1 MTTEDNMNNDMSNT
15 EEDKKEIANKFR
27 YEVASEIG
35 VPRRYATGGGSKY
48 GSAGFKSGYLIQ
60 RMIEAQEKQ
69 MGNQGK

>member
-1 MTTEDNMNNDMSNT
+1 MTTENNDMQNM
-15 EEDKKEIANKFR
+15 EDNAKREVVNKFR

-35 VPRRYATGGGSKY
+35 VPVRHSLGGTKY

>member
-1 MTTEDNMNNDMSNT
+1 MTTENNDMQIT
-15 EEDKKEIANKFR
+15 QEENIQKVANKFR

-35 VPRRYATGGGSKY
+35 VPRRYGTGGGAKY

>member
-1 MTTEDNMNNDMSNT
+1 MIIENNNDMHNV
-15 EEDKKEIANKFR
+15 ENEAKREAVNKFR

-35 VPRRYATGGGSKY
+35 VPIRRGAVGGTKY

>member
-1 MTTEDNMNNDMSNT
+1 MVQNDESKNT
-15 EEDKKEIANKFR
+15 ENQDKKEVVNKFR

-35 VPRRYATGGGSKY
+35 VPIRRGTSGGAKY

>member
-1 MTTEDNMNNDMSNT
+1 MTTKNDDVQSMED
-15 EEDKKEIANKFR
+15 EDKREIVNKFR

-35 VPRRYATGGGSKY
+35 VPIRHSRGGGTKY

>member
-1 MTTEDNMNNDMSNT
+1 MTTENHETNM
-15 EEDKKEIANKFR
+15 EDEAKRQAVNKFR

-35 VPRRYATGGGSKY
+35 VPTRYGTGGSSGAAKY

-69 MGNQGK
+69 MSSQGK

>member
-1 MTTEDNMNNDMSNT
+1 MTMENDVNDINNMKDD
-15 EEDKKEIANKFR
+15 DKKQAVNKFR

-35 VPRRYATGGGSKY
+35 VPMRYATGGGTKY

>member
-1 MTTEDNMNNDMSNT
+1 MTTEDSAKNM
-15 EEDKKEIANKFR
+15 EDKDKREVVNKFR

-35 VPRRYATGGGSKY
+35 VPIRHGTTGGARY

>member
-1 MTTEDNMNNDMSNT
+1 MANEDNDMQNM
-15 EEDKKEIANKFR
+15 EDESKKEVVNKFR

-35 VPRRYATGGGSKY
+35 VPIRYGTGGGTKY

>member
-1 MTTEDNMNNDMSNT
+1 MITENDVKNMED
-15 EEDKKEIANKFR
+15 EDKREAVNKFR

-35 VPRRYATGGGSKY
+35 VPMRYGAGGGTKY

>member
-1 MTTEDNMNNDMSNT
+1 MAMTTENDVKNI
-15 EEDKKEIANKFR
+15 EDKEKREVVNKFR

-35 VPRRYATGGGSKY
+35 VPMRYGTSGGTKY